1 MNYTLHQLQIF
12 TTIARY
18 QSITQAAQRL
28 HMTQPA
34 VSIQLKNFQNQ
45 FDVPLTEVIGRQLYI
60 TDFGKEILVIA
71 GRIIEEMQAIQYKTL
86 AFKGVLTGRLKISC
100 VSTGK
105 YIMPYFL
112 SDFMRRQSGIDLELD
127 VTNRSEVLA
136 SLANNETDFGLVS
149 VLPDNLQVKNI
160 ELMQNKLYVVGNRD
174 RTFEEALYHGDLL
187 NELPMIF
194 REKGSGTRMVMERFI
209 NENKLPVNLKM
220 ELRSNEA
227 VKQALVAGLG
237 YSIMPL
243 IGIKNELGNKS
254 LQIIPMKD
262 FPITSTWNLVWL
274 SSKKLSPVAEA
285 FLQFMESEKQRII
298 EETFGWY
305 DHFGNDRM

>member
-12 TTIARY
+12 STIARY
-18 QSITQAAQRL
+18 QSITQAAQHL

-45 FDVPLTEVIGRQLYI
+45 FDIPLTEVIGRQLYI
-60 TDFGKEILVIA
+60 TDFGKEILVLA
-71 GRIIEEMQAIQYKTL
+71 ERIIGEMEAIQYKTM
-86 AFKGVLTGRLKISC
+86 AYKGMLTGRLKISC

-105 YIMPYFL
+105 YIMPYLL
-112 SDFMRRQSGIDLELD
+112 SDFMKMQPGIDLELD
-127 VTNRSEVLA
+127 VTNRSEVLD
-136 SLANNETDFGLVS
+136 SLVNNQVDFGLVS
-149 VLPDNLQVKNI
+149 ILPDKLNVDSI
-160 ELMQNKLYVVGNRD
+160 ELMQNKLFVVGNRD
-174 RTFEEALYHGDLL
+174 REFTEKSYNIDLL

-209 NENKLPVNLKM
+209 SENELPVNLKM

-227 VKQALVAGLG
+227 VKQALLAGLG
-237 YSIMPL
+237 YSVMPL
-243 IGIKNELGNKS
+243 IGIKNELGNGS

-274 SSKKLSPVAEA
+274 SSKKMSPVAEA
-285 FLQFMESEKQRII
+285 FLAFLKLEKQRII
-298 EETFGWY
+298 EEKFGWY
-305 DHFGNDRM
+305 DEFGA